1 MLTSLM
7 SAELVAA
14 RHTELIAAAEAERL
28 ARRVRRARR
37 DEHRFAT
44 AAPIR
49 RIWLRSGTSDPSPGS
64 QLMTCTAGRREPGCL
79 RSADVAVGDKVHV
92 QLERT

>member
-44 AAPIR
+44 AARIR
-49 RIWLRSGTSDPSPGS
+49 RIRWRSGTPDTSPGS
-64 QLMTCTAGRREPGCL
+64 RLISRTADRREPGCVQSS
-79 RSADVAVGDKVHV
+79 RVAVGDKVDV
-92 QLERT
+92 QLERA

>member
-1 MLTSLM
+1 MFTSLM

-28 ARRVRRARR
+28 VRRVRRARR

-44 AAPIR
+44 AARIR
-49 RIWLRSGTSDPSPGS
+49 RIRWHSGTQTRVPV
-64 QLMTCTAGRREPGCL
+64 AG
-79 RSADVAVGDKVHV
+79 
-92 QLERT
+92 

>member
-7 SAELVAA
+7 SAELVAT

-37 DEHRFAT
+37 DERRFAT
-44 AAPIR
+44 AARSR
-49 RIWLRSGTSDPSPGS
+49 RIWLRSGTPRPESQSPADLVHCGS
-64 QLMTCTAGRREPGCL
+64 TGTGYVGSAG
-79 RSADVAVGDKVHV
+79 VAVGDKVDV
-92 QLERT
+92 QLERA